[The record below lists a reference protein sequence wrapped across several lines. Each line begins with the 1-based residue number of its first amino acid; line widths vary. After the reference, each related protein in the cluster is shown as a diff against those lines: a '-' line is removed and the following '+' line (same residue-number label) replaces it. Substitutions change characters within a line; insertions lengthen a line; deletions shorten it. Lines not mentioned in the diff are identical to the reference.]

1 MKKTVLCLFGGRS
14 TEYKVSLRSV
24 CTVLDALDTEKYDIV
39 RVGITE
45 DGRWY
50 HYTGSNADI
59 LADTWHTNPAVLR
72 RAMLSS
78 SYGDHNLY
86 I

>member
-1 MKKTVLCLFGGRS
+1 MKKTVLCLFGGKS

-24 CTVLDALDTEKYDIV
+24 CTVLDALNEEKYRIV

-50 HYTGSNADI
+50 HYTGTEKQI
-59 LADTWHTNPAVLR
+59 LDDTWHTDTANLR

-78 SYGDHNLY
+78 SY
-86 I
+86 